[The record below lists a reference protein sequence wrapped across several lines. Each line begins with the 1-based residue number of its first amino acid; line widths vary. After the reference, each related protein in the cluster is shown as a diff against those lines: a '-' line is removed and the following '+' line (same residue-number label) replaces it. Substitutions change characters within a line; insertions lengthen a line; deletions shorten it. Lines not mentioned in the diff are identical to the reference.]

1 MAEKR
6 RILFLGGR
14 AGFEGGIERYM
25 FGTAR
30 LLREHGYEVSG
41 AFDSPGREA
50 DRFLGGFDRIMSRS
64 EAADRAA
71 EFELAALHKAGS
83 AAGLRLLARAFGRRL
98 VFWAHDHDVYCP
110 RRYYYTPFG
119 RRNCARACSRFRCAG
134 CALLASPRNWQ
145 GGGIAGQLGFLLR
158 DAPRRL
164 DILRE
169 TGTVVISDFM
179 RNNLLRNGFRE
190 ENIHLLSPFIRVEPE
205 ARRPEPAPELRLL
218 FLGQLLRGKGCDLFL
233 EMLRALGGPFRAV
246 IAGDG
251 NDRAGLEAMSRAF
264 GFGERVRFLGWCGRP
279 EELFAEADAAVF
291 PFRWQEPFGLC
302 GLEAA
307 AHGVPVVA
315 FDLGGVSKSPA
326 IFDIDKLTHFNAL
339 YLRAMTPEQFLA
351 VAEPYIKQG
360 CKTCDPAM
368 IAPLLQARC
377 EKLTEI
383 PEKVDFFDQLPDY
396 SIDLFT
402 NKKSKCSP
410 DVAKDM
416 LSSAITVLGAVH
428 TWNDWNIKEVLSG
441 LAEGLDVKTATLM
454 WPVRIAAA
462 GKAVTP
468 GGAVEICR
476 ILGKEETIR
485 RLKLGLEKLNG

>member
-6 RILFLGGR
+6 SILFLGGR

-110 RRYYYTPFG
+110 RRHYYTPFG

-315 FDLGGVSKSPA
+315 FDLGGVREWLIDGVTGIAVKP
-326 IFDIDKLTHFNAL
+326 FDGKAMAAAVAR
-339 YLRAMTPEQFLA
+339 LRDSAGLRREMGANGRRLAAERFSEERFLA
-351 VAEPYIKQG
+351 G
-360 CKTCDPAM
+360 FGRLCGG
-368 IAPLLQARC
+368 
-377 EKLTEI
+377 
-383 PEKVDFFDQLPDY
+383 
-396 SIDLFT
+396 
-402 NKKSKCSP
+402 
-410 DVAKDM
+410 
-416 LSSAITVLGAVH
+416 SA
-428 TWNDWNIKEVLSG
+428 
-441 LAEGLDVKTATLM
+441 
-454 WPVRIAAA
+454 
-462 GKAVTP
+462 
-468 GGAVEICR
+468 
-476 ILGKEETIR
+476 
-485 RLKLGLEKLNG
+485 